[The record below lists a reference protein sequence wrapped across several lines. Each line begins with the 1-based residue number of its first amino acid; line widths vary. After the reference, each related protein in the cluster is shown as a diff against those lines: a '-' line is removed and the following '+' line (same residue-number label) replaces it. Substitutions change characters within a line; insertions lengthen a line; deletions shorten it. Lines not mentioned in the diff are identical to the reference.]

1 MIRDAKEIASDM
13 EDDIATIR
21 DLAVAVQLVGQ
32 APGLRH
38 DQEGRTI
45 ERLGVLIQER
55 VRALEQR
62 RREAAGQT
70 GA

>member
-1 MIRDAKEIASDM
+1 MTRNAKDIASDM

-38 DQEGRTI
+38 DQEGRSI
-45 ERLGVLIQER
+45 ERLGALIADHA
-55 VRALEQR
+55 RALEAK

-70 GA
+70 GG